1 MNNIKKIAKT
11 IQKKLKETESTKP
24 TVSIV
29 YDSIIE
35 IYPKLN
41 KQDKSIYE
49 CYRKIIVKVI
59 SQYYNNIDITE
70 IDTIKLI
77 LSKMIK
83 ECEKI

>member
-49 CYRKIIVKVI
+49 CYRKIIVKVM
-59 SQYYNNIDITE
+59 SF
-70 IDTIKLI
+70 K
-77 LSKMIK
+77 
-83 ECEKI
+83 